1 MTSADNLR
9 AFKRDGRIV
18 IVGAS
23 LAGLRAAEALRDE
36 GFTGSLTMIGDE
48 LGEPYDRPPLSKQ
61 VLTGWVPADGT
72 TLPRRRGID
81 AQWLLGVPASG
92 LDLATNHVHLADGR
106 EVPFDR
112 VLISTG
118 VRARPWFVESEAAL
132 DGVFVVRTREH
143 AESLQ
148 RALAAGP
155 SRVLVIGAGFTG
167 SEIASICRERDIPV
181 TVAELAPA
189 PLVGALG
196 AMVGEVASDMQ
207 RAHGVDLRCGVKVT
221 QLEGDAQGHFRRAHF
236 SDGRTID
243 ADVAVVALGSIRNTE
258 WLRESGLAAGVW
270 GITCDTGCRALDI
283 HGRVADD
290 VFAAGDV
297 ARCPNPIYEY
307 RLIALEHWAN
317 AVEQA
322 EVAAHNMVSAQADR
336 WPHLSI
342 PLFWSI
348 QFGVNIKSVGVP
360 TFADAVVVT
369 QGSLDDHRFV
379 TVYGYRGRVTAAVS
393 FNNGK
398 WLDHYRRL
406 IETAAPFPPPCP
418 TPDQPADMKP
428 VPVDFPGPALLA
440 QGATAVVTGHDPGE
454 RRVTAVHRHRQE
466 EGRTT
471 ATGTPGTLQRIFDY
485 SARADPYPLYAELR
499 RTPVARQE
507 DGSYVISAYRE
518 ITDIL
523 NDPHLSSDVR
533 NLSRPMPSV
542 EGGATSS
549 FIHMD
554 SPEHDRLRRMATRHF
569 GPPHT
574 PGLVTGLEGILT
586 ATVRSLIDDL
596 VGKEQIDVV
605 DDFAF
610 PFPVTVICH
619 LLGVPRENEPRFHL
633 WVNDI
638 MNSID
643 YDPKTDPKEKLDKG
657 VQARK
662 DLRQCLGE
670 LVEQRHGRPGD
681 DLLSRL
687 ANDDGPDGRM
697 ADADIVATAKLLLI
711 AGHETIVNLITN
723 GMLTLLRH
731 PQVLQRLRDEPDL
744 VVPLVEEL
752 LRYEPP
758 VQIIPWRAAY
768 SDITVA
774 DTVIP
779 KGSQIMLM
787 LASGSRDPKRFHD
800 PDRFDPDR
808 RDNQHLGFGSGI
820 HLCFGGPLARRETQI
835 ALTELVHRLDRPRL
849 VADPPPY
856 RPSPVLRGPIHLD
869 IEQGDG

>member
-1 MTSADNLR
+1 MTSANNLQ

-18 IVGAS
+18 VVGAS

-61 VLTGWVPADGT
+61 VLTGWVPAGGT
-72 TLPRRRGID
+72 ALPRRRGID
-81 AQWLLGVPASG
+81 AEWLLGVPASG
-92 LDLATNHVHLADGR
+92 LDLATNHVRLADGR

-118 VRARPWFVESEAAL
+118 VRARPWFVESEGAL

-167 SEIASICRERDIPV
+167 SEIASVCRERDIPV
-181 TVAELAPA
+181 TVAELAPY

-196 AMVGEVASDMQ
+196 TMIGEVAADMQ
-207 RAHGVDLRCGVKVT
+207 RAHGVDLRCGVRVAR
-221 QLEGDAQGHFRRAHF
+221 LEGDAQGRFRRADF
-236 SDGRTID
+236 DDGSTVD

-270 GITCDTGCRALDI
+270 GITCDIGCRALDI
-283 HGRVADD
+283 NGRVTDD

-297 ARCPNPIYEY
+297 ARCPNPVYEY
-307 RLIALEHWAN
+307 RLVALEHWAN

-322 EVAAHNMVSAQADR
+322 EVAAHNMVSSRTDR
-336 WPHLSI
+336 RPHLSI

-360 TFADAVVVT
+360 TFADEVVVT

-379 TVYGYRGRVTAAVS
+379 TAYGYRGRVTAAVS

-406 IETAAPFPPPCP
+406 IETAAPFPPTCP

-428 VPVDFPGPALLA
+428 VPVDFPGPAPLA
-440 QGATAVVTGHDPGE
+440 HGATAVVTGHEPGE
-454 RRVTAVHRHRQE
+454 RRVTTVHRHRHE
-466 EGRTT
+466 EDRTAT
-471 ATGTPGTLQRIFDY
+471 TGTPGTLQRIFDY
-485 SARADPYPLYAELR
+485 SARANPYPLYAELR

-518 ITDIL
+518 ITDVL

-533 NLSRPMPSV
+533 NLSRPMPSA
-542 EGGATSS
+542 EGGAASS

-574 PGLVTGLEGILT
+574 PGLVIGLEGFLT
-586 ATVRSLIDDL
+586 ATVGSLIDGL
-596 VGKEQIDVV
+596 AGKQQIDVV

-610 PFPVTVICH
+610 PLPVNVICH
-619 LLGVPRENEPRFHL
+619 LLGVPREDEPRFHL

-643 YDPKTDPKEKLDKG
+643 FDPKTDPKEKLDKG
-657 VQARK
+657 VRARK
-662 DLRQCLGE
+662 DLRHCLGE
-670 LVEQRHGRPGD
+670 MVEQRHDRPGD

-697 ADADIVATAKLLLI
+697 ADAEIVATAKLLLI

-758 VQIIPWRAAY
+758 VQIIPWRTAY

-835 ALTELVHRLDRPRL
+835 ALTELVRRLDRPRL

-856 RPSPVLRGPIHLD
+856 RPSPVLRGPIHLH
-869 IEQGDG
+869 IQQGDG

>member
-18 IVGAS
+18 VVGAS

-36 GFTGSLTMIGDE
+36 GFNGSLTMIGDE

-61 VLTGWVPADGT
+61 VLTGWVPATGIA
-72 TLPRRRGID
+72 LPRRRGID
-81 AQWLLGVPASG
+81 AEWLLGVPASG
-92 LDLATNHVHLADGR
+92 LDLATNHVRLADKR

-118 VRARPWFVESEAAL
+118 ARARPWFVESEAAL

-148 RALAAGP
+148 RALATGP

-167 SEIASICRERDIPV
+167 SEIASVCRERDIPV

-196 AMVGEVASDMQ
+196 AVIGEVAADIQ

-221 QLEGDAQGHFRRAHF
+221 RLEGDAQGRFRRAHF
-236 SDGRTID
+236 DDGTTVD

-258 WLRESGLAAGVW
+258 WLRESELAAGVW
-270 GITCDTGCRALDI
+270 GITCDTNCRALDLS
-283 HGRVADD
+283 GRVTDS

-297 ARCPNPIYEY
+297 ARCPNHLYEN
-307 RLIALEHWAN
+307 RLISLEHWAN

-336 WPHLSI
+336 RPYLSI
-342 PLFWSI
+342 PRFWSI

-360 TFADAVVVT
+360 TFADEVVVT

-379 TVYGYRGRVTAAVS
+379 TTYGYRGRVTAAVS

-398 WLDHYRRL
+398 WLHHYRRL

-418 TPDQPADMKP
+418 TPDQPAGVRP
-428 VPVDFPGPALLA
+428 VPVDFPCPALLT
-440 QGATAVVTGHDPGE
+440 QGATVVVAGHDPGE
-454 RRVTAVHRHRQE
+454 RRVTAEHRHRQE

-471 ATGTPGTLQRIFDY
+471 TTGTPGTLQRIFDY

-499 RTPVARQE
+499 KTPVARQE
-507 DGSYVISAYRE
+507 DDSYVISTYRE
-518 ITDIL
+518 ITDTL
-523 NDPHLSSDVR
+523 NDPHLSSDLR
-533 NLSRPMPSV
+533 NLSRSMPPD
-542 EGGATSS
+542 EEGATLS

-554 SPEHDRLRRMATRHF
+554 SPEHDRSRRMVMRHF

-574 PGLVTGLEGILT
+574 PGLVTGLEGFLA
-586 ATVRSLIDDL
+586 ATVSSLIDA
-596 VGKEQIDVV
+596 VAGKEQIDVV

-610 PFPVTVICH
+610 PLPVTVTCH
-619 LLGVPRENEPRFHL
+619 VLGVPREDEPRFHQ
-633 WVNDI
+633 WVNDL

-643 YDPKTDPKEKLDKG
+643 YNPETDPKEKLDKG

-662 DLRQCLGE
+662 DLCQRLGE
-670 LVEQRHGRPGD
+670 LVERCHGRPGD
-681 DLLSRL
+681 GLLSRL

-697 ADADIVATAKLLLI
+697 TDAEIVATARLLLV

-731 PQVLQRLRDEPDL
+731 PQVLQRLRSEPDL
-744 VVPLVEEL
+744 IVPLVEEL

-758 VQIIPWRAAY
+758 VHIIPWRVAY

-779 KGSQIMLM
+779 KGSRIMLM
-787 LASGSRDPKRFHD
+787 LASGNRDPDRFHD

-808 RDNQHLGFGSGI
+808 RNNQHLGFGSGI
-820 HLCFGGPLARRETQI
+820 HLCFGGPLARRETHI
-835 ALTELVHRLDRPRL
+835 ALTELVRRLDRPRL

-856 RPSPVLRGPIHLD
+856 RRSPVLRGPIHLD